1 MRKRRDIVKI
11 SEIVNAVDG
20 RVVCGET
27 YPEGSLETEVE
38 YGFSSDLM
46 SDVLT
51 ISAEPVLL
59 ITGLAAIQTI
69 RTAAIA
75 DITCVLFVR
84 NKRVTDDMK
93 SLAGEYGMV
102 LIESGISM
110 FRASALL
117 HAKGLRPVY

>member
-1 MRKRRDIVKI
+1 MKERGNIVKI
-11 SEIVNAVDG
+11 SEIAEAVDG
-20 RVVCGET
+20 RVVCGES
-27 YPEGSLETEVE
+27 YPAGWQEREIEF
-38 YGFSSDLM
+38 GFSSDLM

-75 DITCVLFVR
+75 DIACVLLVR
-84 NKRVTDDMK
+84 NKHATGDMK
-93 SLAGEYGMV
+93 SLAAEYGMV

-117 HAKGLRPVY
+117 HDRGLKPVY